1 MLANSSL
8 RSAPLKAWMWSL
20 LDPSVKTILFQ
31 DAAFP
36 VRRDQK
42 LAEARIRVVA
52 RPERPVAEL
61 LARLDLELPTRTKII
76 RQVETSAFQILQ
88 QTVPETKM

>member
-1 MLANSSL
+1 VLANSSL

-20 LDPSVKTILFQ
+20 LDPSVKTIPFQ
-31 DAAFP
+31 DVAFP

-76 RQVETSAFQILQ
+76 QQVETSTFQIPE
-88 QTVPETKM
+88 QTVPESKM